1 MRTPI
6 SQRTAKTNTKAYN
19 DYFNANQKVMKQ
31 PKKEST
37 RKAPYPIRL
46 ADIYKEKLQKKA
58 DAKGIKLHKYVVQL
72 LIKHAVK

>member
-1 MRTPI
+1 
-6 SQRTAKTNTKAYN
+6 
-19 DYFNANQKVMKQ
+19 MKQ
-31 PKKEST
+31 AKKEP

-58 DAKGIKLHKYVVQL
+58 DAKGIKLHKYVVQI

>member
-31 PKKEST
+31 AKKEP

>member
-1 MRTPI
+1 MEKCNYKDDI
-6 SQRTAKTNTKAYN
+6 KTIYIIN
-19 DYFNANQKVMKQ
+19 MKKDK
-31 PKKEST
+31 PT
-37 RKAPYPIRL
+37 RKAPYQIRL

>member
-1 MRTPI
+1 M
-6 SQRTAKTNTKAYN
+6 K
-19 DYFNANQKVMKQ
+19 KQ
-31 PKKEST
+31 PT